1 MKNQAFT
8 TSFGLRNR
16 HVQTLFSSFFRKIKT
31 PQVEIEVFELEDG
44 DFLECY
50 WLDKPK
56 NREAKAIVI
65 LFHGLA
71 GSFQS
76 PYIQGAMNAL
86 QKENIPSV
94 VMHFRGCSGKP
105 NRLAKSYHSGE
116 TLDAKAWIHHVH
128 TTFPQAKLFAVG
140 YSLGANMLLKLLG
153 EEGERTLLSGAVCVS
168 PPMQLEV
175 SATQMDRGFAK
186 FYQYILLRDLKRLL
200 LQKYEH
206 HDIKSLIG
214 LDKNEVKKLSNF
226 WEFDAAYTAPIHGFG
241 SAQEYYEKSSAKQ
254 YLIHIRIPTYIIHA
268 VDDPF
273 MSEKILPTREELSPN
288 ITLQVSKNGGHVG
301 FIAGNLREPQYW
313 LEERILEYFKSF
325 IE

>member
-31 PQVEIEVFELEDG
+31 PQAEIEVFELEDG
-44 DFLECY
+44 DFVECY
-50 WLDKPK
+50 WLEKPK
-56 NREAKAIVI
+56 NRDAKAIVI

-71 GSFQS
+71 GSFHS
-76 PYIQGAMNAL
+76 PYIQGVMNAL
-86 QKENIPSV
+86 QEEKIPSV
-94 VMHFRGCSGKP
+94 VMHFRGCSGKS
-105 NRLAKSYHSGE
+105 NRFAKSYHSGE

-153 EEGERTLLSGAVCVS
+153 EEGERALLSGAICVS
-168 PPMQLEV
+168 APMQLEV

-186 FYQYILLRDLKRLL
+186 FYQYILLRDLKRSL

-214 LDKNEVKKLSNF
+214 LEKNEVKKLRNF

-254 YLIHIRIPTYIIHA
+254 YLIHIRIPTLIIHA
-268 VDDPF
+268 LDDPF

-313 LEERILEYFKSF
+313 LEEKILEYFKSF